1 MTPPDA
7 GLWPGEDTIEISP
20 AAVAAL
26 RAAGEEF
33 TFIDCRE
40 EDEWNLCRIEGAVL
54 MPLSRFAE
62 LARQRFTDPDER
74 IVIHCHH
81 GMRSAQAAGFLRHF
95 GMHRVWSMAGGIEA
109 WSQEIDPEVPRY

>member
-1 MTPPDA
+1 MKA
-7 GLWPGEDTIEISP
+7 YSLWPDTDSIEISP

-26 RAAGEEF
+26 RAAGECF

-40 EDEWNLCRIEGAVL
+40 EDEWNICRIEGAEL

-62 LARQRFTDPDER
+62 IARQRFTDPEER

-95 GMHRVWSMAGGIEA
+95 GMHQVCSMAGGIEA
-109 WSQEIDPEVPRY
+109 WSLEIDPEVPRY

>member
-1 MTPPDA
+1 MKIDA
-7 GLWPGEDTIEISP
+7 LWPGEDTIEISP
-20 AAVAAL
+20 AAAAAL
-26 RAAGEEF
+26 RAAGEAF

-40 EDEWNLCRIEGAVL
+40 EDEWNVCRIEGTVL

-62 LARQRFTDPDER
+62 IARQRFTDPDER

-109 WSQEIDPEVPRY
+109 WSQEIDPEVPRD

>member
-1 MTPPDA
+1 MKE
-7 GLWPGEDTIEISP
+7 GSLWPDEDTIEISP
-20 AAVAAL
+20 ADVAAL

-33 TFIDCRE
+33 LFIDCRE
-40 EDEWNLCRIEGAVL
+40 EDEWNVCRIDRAVL

-62 LARQRFTDPDER
+62 IARQRFTDPEER

-109 WSQEIDPEVPRY
+109 WSLEIDPEVPRY